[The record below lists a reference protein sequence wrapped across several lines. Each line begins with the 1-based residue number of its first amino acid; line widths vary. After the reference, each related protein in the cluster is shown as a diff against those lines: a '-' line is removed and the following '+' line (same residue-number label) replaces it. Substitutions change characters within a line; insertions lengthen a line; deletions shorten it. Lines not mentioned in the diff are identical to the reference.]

1 MKEIEKIWNL
11 FDRLCSSYQELPETE
26 EAYLQV
32 EKSVENGA
40 GTEEVLKHVQNYA
53 ADSEKQGFKY
63 GFQYATA
70 LLMEVMCGMN

>member
-40 GTEEVLKHVQNYA
+40 GKAEVLKHVQNYA
-53 ADSEKQGFKY
+53 TDSEKQGFIY
-63 GFQYATA
+63 GFRYAAA
-70 LLMEVMCGMN
+70 LLMEVMCSMN